1 MYWEVCS
8 AVDYRNTKCIGR
20 FAQQLS
26 IGIGRFA
33 QQLSIETQNVLGG
46 LLSS

>member
-1 MYWEVCS
+1 MYWEVSSAVEYRNWEVCS
-8 AVDYRNTKCIGR
+8 AVEYRNTKCIGR

-26 IGIGRFA
+26 IGA
-33 QQLSIETQNVLGG
+33 QNVLGG